1 MQEGIIQ
8 TRGKALLTEELGQE
22 DETDQELPCE
32 QGVVE
37 LGDDSGGEEG
47 LILVTRKIL
56 LAPKLEE
63 DADW

>member
-8 TRGKALLTEELGQE
+8 TRGKALLIEELDQE

-56 LAPKLEE
+56 R
-63 DADW
+63 

>member
-8 TRGKALLTEELGQE
+8 TRGKALLIEELDQE

-37 LGDDSGGEEG
+37 LGRSEERRVG
-47 LILVTRKIL
+47 K
-56 LAPKLEE
+56 ECQ
-63 DADW
+63 